1 MADEKKTDL
10 QLDTLRDAI
19 RESVKV
25 FREKLRAELGDNL
38 ESITIVGSSLTDDF
52 RPGLSDINTVLV
64 LKERT
69 PDSLK
74 VIAGMAKQMSRK
86 RPAVPLLMTAE
97 YIERSRYVF
106 GIEFSDLQLT
116 HKTVFGEDPF
126 ASIRFDK
133 KDVRLQCERELKATL
148 IRLRQGY
155 IAAAGRK
162 VLVRDIVISAT
173 KGLTPLLRAMLWLKD
188 SDRPARTEATFTKAA
203 SEFEVN
209 PDALMTTAK
218 WHYEK
223 QRPSEAELENAFES
237 MYETVDKLASIVDE
251 LEV

>member
-97 YIERSRYVF
+97 YIERSRDVF
-106 GIEFSDLQLT
+106 GIEFLDFQLT
-116 HKTVFGEDPF
+116 HKTIFGEDPF
-126 ASIRFDK
+126 ASLKFDK
-133 KDVRLQCERELKATL
+133 KEVRLQCERELKATL

-162 VLVRDIVISAT
+162 ALVRDILISAA
-173 KGLTPLLRAMLWLKD
+173 KGLTPLLRGMFFLKD
-188 SDRPARTEATFTKAA
+188 DERPVRTAATLAQAA
-203 SEFEVN
+203 KEFEVN
-209 PDALMTTAK
+209 MGAAATAGK
-218 WHYEK
+218 WQYDNK
-223 QRPSEAELENAFES
+223 RPSEAELEDAFES

>member
-19 RESVKV
+19 RESVRV
-25 FREKLRAELGDNL
+25 FSGKLRAELGGNL

-52 RPGLSDINTVLV
+52 RPDHSDINTVLV

-74 VIAGMAKQMSRK
+74 VIAGIAKQMRRK
-86 RPAVPLLMTAE
+86 RLAVPLLMTAE
-97 YIERSRYVF
+97 YVERSRDVF
-106 GIEFSDLQLT
+106 GIEFLDLQLT
-116 HKTVFGEDPF
+116 HKTVFGENPF
-126 ASIRFDK
+126 ASLRFDK
-133 KDVRLQCERELKATL
+133 KEVRLQCERELKAML

-162 VLVRDIVISAT
+162 ALVRDILISAA
-173 KGLTPLLRAMLWLKD
+173 KGLTPLLRAMLWLED

-203 SEFEVN
+203 KEFEAN
-209 PDALMTTAK
+209 IDAAATAVK
-218 WHYEK
+218 WRYDNK
-223 QRPSEAELENAFES
+223 RPSEGELENAFES
-237 MYETVDKLASIVDE
+237 MYETVDKLAHIVDE